1 MRTWL
6 QPVQFRS
13 GPAGKPR
20 RIHLR
25 RIELTLSGTSAD
37 GKPWYSVSRVPR
49 VTLCGASGIVPTGN
63 PRDNATCRACLRL
76 ADRNKEG
83 EQA

>member
-20 RIHLR
+20 RVHLR
-25 RIELTLSGTSAD
+25 RVGLEGRSVV
-37 GKPWYSVSRVPR
+37 SVSQVA
-49 VTLCGASGIVPTGN
+49 LCGASGIVPTGN
-63 PRDNATCRACLRL
+63 PRDIATCRACLRL
-76 ADRNKEG
+76 AGNYKEK
-83 EQA
+83 EA